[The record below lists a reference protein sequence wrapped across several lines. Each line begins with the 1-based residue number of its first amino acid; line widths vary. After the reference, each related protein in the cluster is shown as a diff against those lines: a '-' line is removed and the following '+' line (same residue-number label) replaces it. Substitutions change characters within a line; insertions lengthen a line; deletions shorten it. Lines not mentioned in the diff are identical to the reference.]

1 MSSIFP
7 YRLEYWPA
15 PRHANHPPTVER
27 SMDCGQCP
35 RVTPWSSRS
44 PASTSGPNVPARRSA
59 TSEVVSTFPM
69 PDSPHRSRE
78 TPPKTGMEAPQTP
91 LRPPAAVTGTRAS
104 LQAARTAATCWVSV
118 GRATSAGRVGTCPRV
133 AQPMARGHQS
143 RPASALSVGSS
154 LISAQTSIRRL
165 RSAAST
171 PTLVP
176 PIRSVTAAD
185 SASMGVTGVG
195 WVIGCPF
202 RKRDHRW
209 TQWCQWTQGC
219 QAEVASCRGPG
230 GGKAG
235 LTLLAQCRHSF
246 DDVGPQKPQHL
257 VGGGLVEDRACR
269 LQPVIEGT
277 LGPANGR
284 LRAGSQ
290 GVGDAEGFIEHLVA
304 GERLGDH
311 PHTFG
316 FATGEHL
323 PCE

>member
-35 RVTPWSSRS
+35 RVTPCSFRS

-59 TSEVVSTFPM
+59 TSEVVSTFPI

-91 LRPPAAVTGTRAS
+91 LRPRAAVTGTRAS

-118 GRATSAGRVGTCPRV
+118 ERATSAGRCRTCPRV

-176 PIRSVTAAD
+176 TIRSVTAAD

-202 RKRDHRW
+202 RKRNHRW
-209 TQWCQWTQGC
+209 AQGTQWCQD
-219 QAEVASCRGPG
+219 EVASCRGHR
-230 GGKAG
+230 GGKNG
-235 LTLLAQCRHSF
+235 LTLLAKCRHSF
-246 DDVGPQKPQHL
+246 DDVGTQKPQHL
-257 VGGGLVEDRACR
+257 VGGGLGEDRACR

-284 LRAGSQ
+284 LHADGQ
-290 GVGDAEGFIEHLVA
+290 GVGDTEGFIEHLVA

-311 PHTFG
+311 SNAFG
-316 FATGEHL
+316 FGTGEHL
-323 PCE
+323 PCK